1 MTNEKA
7 EFMTFTSLQLLETY
21 ELKAILDDAL
31 LKVTQAGNM
40 VETAKEIYHNAAT
53 QQEAARAD
61 FYLKNC
67 RKYLKDCRKFR
78 TLIQSILID
87 RLTAEQTESP
97 YPKKEKQPNE
107 KI

>member
-21 ELKAILDDAL
+21 ELKEILDDAVS
-31 LKVTQAGNM
+31 KVSQAGDM
-40 VETAKEIYHNAAT
+40 VEAARQVLNNAAT
-53 QQEAARAD
+53 QQQAARAD
-61 FYLKNC
+61 HYLKNC

-97 YPKKEKQPNE
+97 YAKRGERQNE